1 MLQEIDNH
9 FIKEKTMNTNQK
21 IINWGKGIG
30 IDIWTEGS
38 CDISHEAF
46 QENAKIEGVVDSVS
60 MQNED
65 MRRLPYANESL
76 EVIMSSLTM
85 HQFKI

>member
-1 MLQEIDNH
+1 MLQEIDKNLL
-9 FIKEKTMNTNQK
+9 EETMNTIIK
-21 IINWGKGIG
+21 IIYKGKGIG

-46 QENAKIEGVVDSVS
+46 QENAKIERVAGRVS
-60 MQNED
+60 IQNED
-65 MRRLPYANESL
+65 MRRLPYKNESL

>member
-1 MLQEIDNH
+1 
-9 FIKEKTMNTNQK
+9 MNTNQK
-21 IINWGKGIG
+21 IINWEKGIG

-46 QENAKIEGVVDSVS
+46 QENAKIEGVADCVS

-65 MRRLPYANESL
+65 VRRLPYENESL
-76 EVIMSSLTM
+76 EVIISSLTM
-85 HQFKI
+85 HQLKI

>member
-1 MLQEIDNH
+1 MLQEIDKNI
-9 FIKEKTMNTNQK
+9 FEETMNTNQK

-60 MQNED
+60 LQNED
-65 MRRLPYANESL
+65 VRRLPYKNESL
-76 EVIMSSLTM
+76 EIIMSSLTL

>member
-1 MLQEIDNH
+1 MLQEIDKNI
-9 FIKEKTMNTNQK
+9 FEETMNTNQK
-21 IINWGKGIG
+21 IINRGKGIG

-38 CDISHEAF
+38 CDNYPEAF
-46 QENAKIEGVVDSVS
+46 QENTKIEGVTDHVS

-65 MRRLPYANESL
+65 VRRLPYENESL
-76 EVIMSSLTM
+76 EVIISSLTM